1 MARKRNDR
9 TPLTRQQIVPDF
21 ELWTEVT
28 RTIDPIRSNDKQT
41 SSTDTARME
50 DLLSEVPPKNQSA
63 TAQAIIPNATFNP
76 VKPATTHPAL
86 TGLDRRTSQ
95 RLMRGKLHI
104 DERIDLHGDNA
115 ETAHVRLRGFLVQAQ
130 AQGARTVLVITGK
143 GSSQF
148 TRHTLHGSGHY
159 HAPERQG
166 RLRRLVTQWFNEP
179 EFVRLISGFQP
190 AHPKHGGGGAFY
202 VRLRRTRRPGQTK

>member
-1 MARKRNDR
+1 MARKRKHHAEVS
-9 TPLTRQQIVPDF
+9 RQQIVPDF

-28 RTIDPIRSNDKQT
+28 RSIVPLKPQPDDSTT
-41 SSTDTARME
+41 SQANQMADLLADVSPPKRTDTAVGKI
-50 DLLSEVPPKNQSA
+50 LA
-63 TAQAIIPNATFNP
+63 
-76 VKPATTHPAL
+76 PADRPAPQHKAAPAL

-95 RLMRGKLHI
+95 RLTRGKLHI
-104 DERIDLHGDNA
+104 DERIDLHGDSA
-115 ETAHVRLRGFLVQAQ
+115 GTAHVRLRGFLTQAQ
-130 AQGARTVLVITGK
+130 AHGARTVLVITGK

-148 TRHTLHGSGHY
+148 TRHTLHGSDHF

-179 EFVRLISGFQP
+179 EFARLISGFQP

-202 VRLRRTRRPGQTK
+202 VRLRRARRPEKPR